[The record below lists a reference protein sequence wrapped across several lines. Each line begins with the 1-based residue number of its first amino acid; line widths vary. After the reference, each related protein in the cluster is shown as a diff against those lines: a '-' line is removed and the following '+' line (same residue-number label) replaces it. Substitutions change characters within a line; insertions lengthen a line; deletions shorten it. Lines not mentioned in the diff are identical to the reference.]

1 MTMHVRRDL
10 DSEGRRGSARRS
22 RTADEDLKNVG
33 LRVTESFHGKLSMAA
48 MYRKMSLSSYVVT
61 YLEDQV
67 SRDFE
72 EFYKSQLPEEA
83 PDAEGRADEDGSG
96 DGQHEQDDTDTLVQG
111 TRSPPRAASIDAS
124 EILGQEDHPE
134 G

>member
-22 RTADEDLKNVG
+22 RTAGEDLKNVG
-33 LRVTESFHGKLSMAA
+33 LRVPESFHLKLSMAA

-72 EFYKSQLPEEA
+72 EFYRSQLPEEA

-111 TRSPPRAASIDAS
+111 TGSPPRAASIDAS